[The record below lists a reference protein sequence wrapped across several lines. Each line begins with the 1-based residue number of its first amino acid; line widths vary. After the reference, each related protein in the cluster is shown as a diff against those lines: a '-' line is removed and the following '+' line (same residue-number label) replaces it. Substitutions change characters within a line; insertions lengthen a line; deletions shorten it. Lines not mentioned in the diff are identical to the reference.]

1 MDFQSSFKSRQSRLT
16 LGSADRQKN
25 LILNSWR
32 LWREARPY
40 CWRLAALFSLGLLG
54 TPLALLTPVPVKIAV
69 DSVIGSRPLPP
80 LLEPLVP
87 AAVKGSPGG
96 LLILAALL
104 VVALALLSQLRE
116 FGTSVLSAYTSE
128 QMLRG
133 FRAKLF
139 GHVQRISLSYH
150 DSKGTA
156 DSIYRIQYDATALQ
170 NILISGVVPFVSSA
184 ITLISMIYVTA
195 YINGK
200 FALIG
205 LAVSPFLLL
214 VSRYYRREL
223 RGVSRSVKKLES
235 SALSVVHEVLG
246 SVRVVRAF
254 GQEDREQQRFLEKSN
269 EGMRARIHQ
278 TFIEGGYGI
287 TVALLTAGGM
297 AAVLYIGV
305 LDVKSGKLTLGNLLL
320 VMSYLGQL
328 YSPLRTVGKKMA
340 TMQSHLVSAERA
352 FALLDEAPQVEERPT
367 ARPLKR
373 ASGSIAFNHVS
384 FSYDGRSEPVLQ
396 DISFEIRP
404 GECVGII
411 GATGAGKT
419 TLVSL
424 LTRFFDPTS
433 GEVLLDGVDLRD
445 YKLADLRNQFAIVLQ
460 EPILFSSSI
469 AENIAYARPH
479 ADRSEIVAAA
489 KAANAHDFI
498 LNLPRGYDT
507 LVGERGMRLSGG
519 ERQRISIAR
528 AFLKDSP
535 ILILDEPTS
544 SIDVRTEAD
553 LLEAMERLTR
563 GRTTCIITHRSSALK
578 FCNTVLRVEQ
588 QGVVPMNRDTR
599 AARRYQK

>member
-1 MDFQSSFKSRQSRLT
+1 
-16 LGSADRQKN
+16 
-25 LILNSWR
+25 
-32 LWREARPY
+32 
-40 CWRLAALFSLGLLG
+40 LL
-54 TPLALLTPVPVKIAV
+54 
-69 DSVIGSRPLPP
+69 
-80 LLEPLVP
+80 P

-498 LNLPRGYDT
+498 LNLPRSYDT

>member
-1 MDFQSSFKSRQSRLT
+1 MDFQSSFRSRQSRLT

-25 LILNSWR
+25 LIRNSWR

-40 CWRLAALFSLGLLG
+40 CWHLGALFSLGLLG
-54 TPLALLTPVPVKIAV
+54 TPLALLTPVPVKIAL

-80 LLEPLVP
+80 LLEALFP
-87 AAVKGSPGG
+87 AAVTGSPGG

-116 FGTSVLSAYTSE
+116 FGMSVLSAYTSE

-139 GHVQRISLSYH
+139 GHLQRISLSYH

-170 NILISGVVPFVSSA
+170 NIFISGVVPFVTSA
-184 ITLISMIYVTA
+184 ITLTSMIYVTA
-195 YINGK
+195 YINRK

-254 GQEDREQQRFLEKSN
+254 GQEDREQQRFLQKSN

-278 TFIEGGYGI
+278 TFIEGAYGI
-287 TVALLTAGGM
+287 SVALLTAGGM

-305 LDVKSGKLTLGNLLL
+305 LDVRSGKLTLGNLLL

-352 FALLDEAPQVEERPT
+352 FALLDEAPQVEERAN

-373 ASGSIAFNHVS
+373 ASGSIAFSHVS
-384 FSYDGRSEPVLQ
+384 FSYDGSSEPVLQ

-433 GEVLLDGVDLRD
+433 GEILLDGVDLRD

-528 AFLKDSP
+528 AFLKNSP

-578 FCNTVLRVEQ
+578 FCNTVLRVDQ
-588 QGVVPMNRDTR
+588 RRVVPVNRDNR
-599 AARRYQK
+599 AARQH

>member
-1 MDFQSSFKSRQSRLT
+1 MDFQSSFKRRQSRLT
-16 LGSADRQKN
+16 IGSADRQKN

-80 LLEPLVP
+80 LLEPLLP
-87 AAVKGSPGG
+87 SAVKGSQGG

-128 QMLRG
+128 QMLLG

-150 DSKGTA
+150 DSRGTA

-254 GQEDREQQRFLEKSN
+254 GQEDREQQRFLQKSN

-305 LDVKSGKLTLGNLLL
+305 LDVRSGKLTLGNLLL

-352 FALLDEAPQVEERPT
+352 FALLDEAPQVEER
-367 ARPLKR
+367 ANASHLRR
-373 ASGSIAFNHVS
+373 ASGSIAFNQVS
-384 FSYDGRSEPVLQ
+384 FSYDGGHEPVLQ

-433 GEVLLDGVDLRD
+433 GEILLDGVDLRD

-528 AFLKDSP
+528 AFLKNSP

-578 FCNTVLRVEQ
+578 FCNTVLRVDQ
-588 QGVVPMNRDTR
+588 RRVVPVNRDNR
-599 AARRYQK
+599 AARQH